1 MAENSIWVLNVI
13 FRELVVPSVVEFLI
27 IPEFF
32 YTPGFLGIFDG
43 PLWLHLAG
51 HKSYV
56 VNGPVEAAR
65 LVICIMSSDIYSLQI

>member
-1 MAENSIWVLNVI
+1 MQNNTHIKVTCL
-13 FRELVVPSVVEFLI
+13 LI
-27 IPEFF
+27 THKVGN
-32 YTPGFLGIFDG
+32 TPGFLGIFDSCCG